1 MIIQCG
7 KCSAKFRFDDALM
20 REEGV
25 WVRCGLCQH
34 EFFQSHPSASPGV
47 PQAKVS
53 VPIAGE
59 IRIDRDAEMPDT
71 QSGAGIQGEP
81 DIRDDKTARS
91 SDSTSTQKLLKAIHG
106 KKRDEEP
113 EAEAPEKVRS
123 SSALRISA
131 CVLVLLLVIAGAGFF
146 VFPDVGQQAISEL
159 SSWLPWVEK
168 KQPPQPSI
176 EDGIR
181 VEAISE
187 RFIVNITAGN
197 LRVVEGVAVNQ
208 SGHPVAR
215 LRVKATLVD
224 TQNNLLGEKRAS
236 AGNVLSDAEL
246 TALTE
251 EEMNRR
257 LANPEGSTAPN
268 DRILPGGRIPF
279 MIVWAFEPPGAAKTF
294 VTVAGVERLLQ

>member
-1 MIIQCG
+1 MIIQCD

-25 WVRCGLCQH
+25 WVRCGLCRH
-34 EFFQSHPSASPGV
+34 EFFQSSPLVKVGV
-47 PQAKVS
+47 PD
-53 VPIAGE
+53 AGE
-59 IRIDRDAEMPDT
+59 IRIDRDAEMPDAR
-71 QSGAGIQGEP
+71 SGAGIRGEP

-91 SDSTSTQKLLKAIHG
+91 SDGTSTEKLLKVIHG

-113 EAEAPEKVRS
+113 EDDKREAAAPEKVRS
-123 SSALRISA
+123 PSALRISA
-131 CVLVLLLVIAGAGFF
+131 VVLALLLVVAGLGFF
-146 VFPDVGQQAISEL
+146 VFPEVGRQAISDL

-181 VEAISE
+181 LEAISQ
-187 RFIVNITAGN
+187 RFVANISMGN

-224 TQNNLLGEKRAS
+224 TQNNLIGEKRAS

-246 TALTE
+246 MALTE
-251 EEMNRR
+251 DEMNRR

-268 DRILPGGRIPF
+268 DRILPGSRVPF
-279 MIVWAFEPPGAAKTF
+279 MIVWAFEPPGAAKTS

>member
-1 MIIQCG
+1 MIIQCD

-25 WVRCGLCQH
+25 WVRCGLCRH
-34 EFFQSHPSASPGV
+34 EFFESHPLAS
-47 PQAKVS
+47 VS
-53 VPIAGE
+53 IPDAGE
-59 IRIDRDAEMPDT
+59 IQIDRDAEMPDT
-71 QSGAGIQGEP
+71 RSGAGIQGEP
-81 DIRDDKTARS
+81 DIRD
-91 SDSTSTQKLLKAIHG
+91 G
-106 KKRDEEP
+106 EP
-113 EAEAPEKVRS
+113 EAAAPEKVRS
-123 SSALRISA
+123 LSVLRISA
-131 CVLVLLLVIAGAGFF
+131 VVLALLLVIAGMGFF
-146 VFPDVGQQAISEL
+146 VFPDVGRQAISDL
-159 SSWLPWVEK
+159 SSWLPWIEK
-168 KQPPQPSI
+168 EKPPSI

-181 VEAISE
+181 FEAISQ
-187 RFIVNITAGN
+187 RFVANISMGN

-236 AGNVLSDAEL
+236 AGHVLSESEL
-246 TALTE
+246 TVLTE

>member
-25 WVRCGLCQH
+25 WVRCGRCRY
-34 EFFQSHPSASPGV
+34 EFFQSHPLV
-47 PQAKVS
+47 KVS
-53 VPIAGE
+53 APDAGE
-59 IRIDRDAEMPDT
+59 IRIDRDAEMPNVR
-71 QSGAGIQGEP
+71 SGAGIHGEP
-81 DIRDDKTARS
+81 DIRDDKTVRS
-91 SDSTSTQKLLKAIHG
+91 SDGTSTEKLLKVIHD
-106 KKRDEEP
+106 KKRDDEP
-113 EAEAPEKVRS
+113 EAAAPEKVRS
-123 SSALRISA
+123 PSALRISA
-131 CVLVLLLVIAGAGFF
+131 CVLVLLLVIAGMGFF
-146 VFPDVGQQAISEL
+146 VFPDVGQQAISDL

-168 KQPPQPSI
+168 EQPPPSI

-181 VEAISE
+181 FEAVSQ
-187 RFIVNITAGN
+187 RFVANVSMGN

-208 SGHPVAR
+208 SGHSVAR

-224 TQNNLLGEKRAS
+224 SQNNLLGEKRAS
-236 AGNVLSDAEL
+236 AGHVLSDAEL

-279 MIVWAFEPPGAAKTF
+279 MIVWAFEPPGAAKTS

>member
-25 WVRCGLCQH
+25 WVRCGRCQH
-34 EFFQSHPSASPGV
+34 EFFQSHPLV
-47 PQAKVS
+47 KVS
-53 VPIAGE
+53 APDAGE
-59 IRIDRDAEMPDT
+59 IRIDRDAEMPNVR
-71 QSGAGIQGEP
+71 SGAGIHGEP
-81 DIRDDKTARS
+81 DIRD
-91 SDSTSTQKLLKAIHG
+91 G
-106 KKRDEEP
+106 KP
-113 EAEAPEKVRS
+113 EAAAPEKVRS

-131 CVLVLLLVIAGAGFF
+131 CVLVLLLVIAGMGFF
-146 VFPDVGQQAISEL
+146 VFPDVGQQAISDL

-168 KQPPQPSI
+168 EKPPSL
-176 EDGIR
+176 EEGIKL
-181 VEAISE
+181 EAINQ
-187 RFIVNITAGN
+187 RFMANVPAGN

-215 LRVKATLVD
+215 LQVKATLED
-224 TQNNLLGEKRAS
+224 AQGKRLGEKQAF
-236 AGNVLSDAEL
+236 AGNVLSDADLMVLPE
-246 TALTE
+246 AE
-251 EEMNRR
+251 INAR
-257 LANPEGSTAPN
+257 LANPGGSTASN

>member
-1 MIIQCG
+1 MIIQCD

-25 WVRCGLCQH
+25 WVRCGLCRH
-34 EFFQSHPSASPGV
+34 EFFQSHPLASPGV
-47 PQAKVS
+47 LQAKVS
-53 VPIAGE
+53 VPDAGE
-59 IRIDRDAEMPDT
+59 IRIDRDVEMPNAR
-71 QSGAGIQGEP
+71 SGAGILGEP
-81 DIRDDKTARS
+81 DIRDDKAARS
-91 SDSTSTQKLLKAIHG
+91 SDGTSTEKLLKVIHG
-106 KKRDEEP
+106 KKRNGEP
-113 EAEAPEKVRS
+113 EAAAPEKVRS
-123 SSALRISA
+123 PSALRISA
-131 CVLVLLLVIAGAGFF
+131 CVLALLLVIAGMGFF
-146 VFPDVGQQAISEL
+146 VFPDVGRQAISDL
-159 SSWLPWVEK
+159 SSWLPWGEK
-168 KQPPQPSI
+168 KQPPQLSI

-181 VEAISE
+181 VEAVSQRFVANISM
-187 RFIVNITAGN
+187 GN

-215 LRVKATLVD
+215 LWVKATLVD
-224 TQNNLLGEKRAS
+224 SQNNLLGEKRAS

-268 DRILPGGRIPF
+268 DRILTGGRIPF
-279 MIVWAFEPPGAAKTF
+279 MIVWAFEPPGAVKTS

>member
-1 MIIQCG
+1 MIIQCN

-25 WVRCGLCQH
+25 WVRCGLCQY
-34 EFFQSHPSASPGV
+34 EFFQSHPLASPDA
-47 PQAKVS
+47 PLAKVS
-53 VPIAGE
+53 VPDAGE
-59 IRIDRDAEMPDT
+59 IQIDRAAEMPDAR
-71 QSGAGIQGEP
+71 SGAGIHGEP
-81 DIRDDKTARS
+81 DIRD
-91 SDSTSTQKLLKAIHG
+91 G
-106 KKRDEEP
+106 EP
-113 EAEAPEKVRS
+113 EAAAPEKVRS
-123 SSALRISA
+123 PSALRISA
-131 CVLVLLLVIAGAGFF
+131 CVLALLLVIAGMGFF
-146 VFPDVGQQAISEL
+146 VFPDVGQQAISDL
-159 SSWLPWVEK
+159 SSYLPWVEK

-176 EDGIR
+176 ENGIR
-181 VEAISE
+181 VEAVSQRFVANISM
-187 RFIVNITAGN
+187 GN

>member
-25 WVRCGLCQH
+25 WVRCGLCRY
-34 EFFQSHPSASPGV
+34 EFFQGHPLV
-47 PQAKVS
+47 RVS
-53 VPIAGE
+53 VPDAGE

-71 QSGAGIQGEP
+71 QSGAGIRGEP
-81 DIRDDKTARS
+81 DIRNDKAARS
-91 SDSTSTQKLLKAIHG
+91 SDGTSTGKPLKVIHD
-106 KKRDEEP
+106 KKRGGEP
-113 EAEAPEKVRS
+113 EAAAQEKGRS
-123 SSALRISA
+123 PGALRMLA
-131 CVLVLLLVIAGAGFF
+131 VALAALLVISSLGFLA
-146 VFPDVGQQAISEL
+146 FPDIGRQVIGDL
-159 SSWLPWVEK
+159 SAWLPWVEK
-168 KQPPQPSI
+168 EKPASLEESI
-176 EDGIR
+176 NL
-181 VEAISE
+181 EAISQ
-187 RFIVNITAGN
+187 RLVVNASAGN
-197 LRVVEGVAVNQ
+197 LCVVEGVAVNQ

-224 TQNNLLGEKRAS
+224 THNNLLGEKRAS
-236 AGNVLSDAEL
+236 AGHVLSDAEL
-246 TALTE
+246 MVLTE

>member
-1 MIIQCG
+1 MIIQCD

-20 REEGV
+20 HEEGV
-25 WVRCGLCQH
+25 WVRCGLCRH
-34 EFFQSHPSASPGV
+34 EFFQSNPLANVNAPD
-47 PQAKVS
+47 
-53 VPIAGE
+53 AGE
-59 IRIDRDAEMPDT
+59 IQIDRDAEMPDAR
-71 QSGAGIQGEP
+71 SGAGIPGEP
-81 DIRDDKTARS
+81 DIRDERTTRS
-91 SDSTSTQKLLKAIHG
+91 SDGTSTEKLLQVIHD
-106 KKRDEEP
+106 KKRDNEP
-113 EAEAPEKVRS
+113 EAAAPEKVRS
-123 SSALRISA
+123 PSALRISA
-131 CVLVLLLVIAGAGFF
+131 VVLALLLVIAGMGFF
-146 VFPDVGQQAISEL
+146 VFPDVGRQALGDL
-159 SSWLPWVEK
+159 SSCLPWVEK
-168 KQPPQPSI
+168 EQPPPSI

-181 VEAISE
+181 FEAINQ
-187 RFIVNITAGN
+187 RFVVNVTAGN

-208 SGHPVAR
+208 SGHPIAR

-236 AGNVLSDAEL
+236 AGHVLSNAEL

-279 MIVWAFEPPGAAKTF
+279 MIVWAFEPPGAVKTI

>member
-20 REEGV
+20 REDGV
-25 WVRCGLCQH
+25 WVRCGLCQY
-34 EFFQSHPSASPGV
+34 EFFQSHPLFKA
-47 PQAKVS
+47 S
-53 VPIAGE
+53 VPDAGE
-59 IRIDRDAEMPDT
+59 ARIDRAAEMPDT
-71 QSGAGIQGEP
+71 RSGAGIPGEP
-81 DIRDDKTARS
+81 DIRDDKTAPS
-91 SDSTSTQKLLKAIHG
+91 SDDTSTQKLLKVIQD
-106 KKRDEEP
+106 KKRGGEP
-113 EAEAPEKVRS
+113 KAEAPEKVRS
-123 SSALRISA
+123 VSALRISA
-131 CVLVLLLVIAGAGFF
+131 VVLALLLVIAGTGFF
-146 VFPDVGQQAISEL
+146 VFPDVGQQALSEL
-159 SSWLPWVEK
+159 SSLLPWAEK
-168 KQPPQPSI
+168 EQPPSI

-181 VEAISE
+181 IEAVSQRFVANISM
-187 RFIVNITAGN
+187 GN

-224 TQNNLLGEKRAS
+224 MQNNLLGEKRAS

-251 EEMNRR
+251 AEINRR

-279 MIVWAFEPPGAAKTF
+279 MIVWHFEPPGAAKTS